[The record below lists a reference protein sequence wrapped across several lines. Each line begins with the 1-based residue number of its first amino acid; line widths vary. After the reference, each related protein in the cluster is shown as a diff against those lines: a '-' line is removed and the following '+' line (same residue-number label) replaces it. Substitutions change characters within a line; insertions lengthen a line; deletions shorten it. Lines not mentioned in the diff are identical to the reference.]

1 MTAPKV
7 KETPDQIS
15 DPDPQESS
23 TPKKS
28 DPVTTPS
35 TTETPAVAHIDNLT
49 RQALKEQ
56 GDKIAAQDRELEKLR
71 QEKASTPAAAPI
83 DPQAEQQKFFE
94 NPLGSVRDMI
104 RQELK
109 DTVEPM
115 IKPLQDYAS
124 GAVAITRKDSLLGMA
139 EQDSVLGPM
148 VKIVRP
154 ALEQILAGAPEQNIT
169 AENVKQAI
177 YTAWG
182 LYKAGQLPTNLYVA
196 EVNPTSLSA
205 PVVPTPNSEPV
216 VIPPQVP
223 PSAPPAPISNN
234 VPAAGRQLTES
245 EKAMKRAFGFASGP
259 EGDAQYLAYLEAPPE
274 LSKMSK
280 HVDAKV
286 GGTK

>member
-7 KETPDQIS
+7 KETPDPTS
-15 DPDPQESS
+15 NPDPQELKPSTSEPSS
-23 TPKKS
+23 P
-28 DPVTTPS
+28 TTPLS
-35 TTETPAVAHIDNLT
+35 TEKPAAHIDTLT

-71 QEKASTPAAAPI
+71 QEKASVPAAAPI

-115 IKPLQDYAS
+115 IKPLQEYAS
-124 GAVAITRKDSLLGMA
+124 GAVAITRKDNLLGMA

-154 ALEQILAGAPEQNIT
+154 ALEQILSGAPEENIT

-182 LYKAGQLPTNLYVA
+182 LYKAGQLPANLFIA
-196 EVNPTSLSA
+196 EAQPIPNA

-223 PSAPPAPISNN
+223 PSAPPAPVSNN
-234 VPAAGRQLTES
+234 TPVAGRQLTES
-245 EKAMKRAFGFASGP
+245 ERAMKKAFGFASGP
-259 EGDAQYLAYLEAPPE
+259 EGDVQYLAYLDAPGE
-274 LSKMSK
+274 IDAMSS
-280 HVDAKV
+280 HVDGKS
-286 GGTK
+286 GGSK

>member
-7 KETPDQIS
+7 KETPDPTS
-15 DPDPQESS
+15 SPDPKEEQSTTSPAPSTPSS
-23 TPKKS
+23 TEK
-28 DPVTTPS
+28 
-35 TTETPAVAHIDNLT
+35 PAAHIDNLT

-71 QEKASTPAAAPI
+71 QEKASVPAAAPI

-115 IKPLQDYAS
+115 IKPLQEYAS
-124 GAVAITRKDSLLGMA
+124 GAVAITRKDNLLGMA

-154 ALEQILAGAPEQNIT
+154 ALEQILSGAPEANIT

-182 LYKAGQLPTNLYVA
+182 LYKAGQLPANLFIA
-196 EVNPTSLSA
+196 EVTPTSLSA
-205 PVVPTPNSEPV
+205 PVAPTPTNENV

-234 VPAAGRQLTES
+234 TPVAGRQLTES
-245 EKAMKRAFGFASGP
+245 ERAMKKAFGFASGP
-259 EGDAQYLAYLEAPPE
+259 EGDVQYLAYLDAPGE
-274 LSKMSK
+274 IDAMSS
-280 HVDAKV
+280 HVDGKS
-286 GGTK
+286 GGSK